1 MNGVRKRLSDMSFRM
16 INVFKDPQPLKFYKG
31 TVVKLEND
39 SSYQRVFD
47 KNKYTEFAGVIIDIK
62 PQELAIL
69 YDSDMSDIQGYSKLY
84 TYQDLNYELKD
95 RISIADLVYF
105 EIFSIDSSIGYFT
118 LVLKEFIWTS

>member
-47 KNKYTEFAGVIIDIK
+47 KNKYTEFTGVIIDIR
-62 PQELAIL
+62 PQELAML

-84 TYQDLNYELKD
+84 TYQDLNFELKD